1 MSGPKQVINV
11 RFDNAGYNQTISRPD
26 HLTPEMYHIKPHEVL
41 ITRKVPTRG
50 SRDRIGYVQSWCTE
64 DEDAFDREYR
74 FAGVAETSQDA
85 DHRPSLQ
92 QGLAMCVGGMVKAYN
107 ESGTI
112 INVGDELTYGPNHGR
127 TCQQGIPS
135 RKRRVTFIKYDK
147 NNGTHVRRGI
157 VARAESGARNM
168 EEFDAHVFANAQY
181 CGHGLPSVAEIYA
194 VYNNTEFGQA
204 ETDWNDITTPVPN
217 IFRVLA
223 NQPDLFLNQ
232 VERLHGEKARAV
244 AERRLA

>member
-1 MSGPKQVINV
+1 
-11 RFDNAGYNQTISRPD
+11 
-26 HLTPEMYHIKPHEVL
+26 
-41 ITRKVPTRG
+41 
-50 SRDRIGYVQSWCTE
+50 
-64 DEDAFDREYR
+64 
-74 FAGVAETSQDA
+74 
-85 DHRPSLQ
+85 
-92 QGLAMCVGGMVKAYN
+92 MCVGGMVKAYN

-194 VYNNTEFGQA
+194 VYTNRTFTDAEQDWENPRRIRIMNPLRQQA
-204 ETDWNDITTPVPN
+204 
-217 IFRVLA
+217 
-223 NQPDLFLNQ
+223 FLDQ
-232 VERLHGEKARAV
+232 VGRLHGEKARAA
-244 AERRLA
+244 AERRLGP